1 MDKRGLQTYSTWAKE
16 NLENQ
21 IEVSLKALG
30 INDENNI
37 KQAQKVGD
45 VTTIEGDPTS
55 YPADLFGK
63 RERIID
69 LVKSGGAGN
78 AFASIPV
85 WQCIFAF
92 VLTFLVAML
101 SLKIT
106 LKLLK
111 NNKFIF
117 FSIYLFLLGIGVIIF
132 NFV

>member
-55 YPADLFGK
+55 
-63 RERIID
+63 
-69 LVKSGGAGN
+69 
-78 AFASIPV
+78 
-85 WQCIFAF
+85 
-92 VLTFLVAML
+92 
-101 SLKIT
+101 
-106 LKLLK
+106 
-111 NNKFIF
+111 
-117 FSIYLFLLGIGVIIF
+117 
-132 NFV
+132 